1 MGEENKPQNSFVF
14 IKGTISHPKISQI
27 LRIDVENEAELDII
41 RGDFGERRNF
51 ESREIIEAIYGQE
64 TVYQYSAGDFEDYQT
79 LRNQGQTAGLRRN
92 AGSNRGVSDG
102 GRDQSGNLGSLQD
115 KDQVT
120 FSLKNVSKLDYET
133 LVSKPDMKITP
144 ITYSQQSKLEKSRS
158 EIVDTAVKNARML
171 GKENRNG
178 NVVVHVKDIDTDIII

>member
-1 MGEENKPQNSFVF
+1 MRNPVSY
-14 IKGTISHPKISQI
+14 TH
-27 LRIDVENEAELDII
+27 LDVYK
-41 RGDFGERRNF
+41 RQ
-51 ESREIIEAIYGQE
+51 QE

-144 ITYSQQSKLEKSRS
+144 ITYSQDVYKRQL
-158 EIVDTAVKNARML
+158 L
-171 GKENRNG
+171 
-178 NVVVHVKDIDTDIII
+178 H